1 MKDYKVSSYKEQS
14 RGQMSHLTLHTD
26 DVITDGSDGC
36 LNQWWFRGFLSFTFG
51 SGHQSDMRQEQLRWS
66 GSAPQL
72 TDVQWQ
78 QEQPS
83 FWRRENE
90 KLD

>member
-36 LNQWWFRGFLSFTFG
+36 LNQ
-51 SGHQSDMRQEQLRWS
+51 
-66 GSAPQL
+66 
-72 TDVQWQ
+72 
-78 QEQPS
+78 
-83 FWRRENE
+83 
-90 KLD
+90 